1 MTHLRASLVEFPAA
15 RGRRLWA
22 LLIQD
27 EKAFRVVV
35 ARYFDELRMYLVSR
49 GADGGIE
56 YRVLTVSDMSVPL
69 PRYTFTIVKED
80 AGIPRELLEKTIR
93 YLELREWMDG
103 ARQKYREVLL
113 RE

>member
-56 YRVLTVSDMSVPL
+56 YRVLTVVDMSVPL
-69 PRYTFTIVKED
+69 PRHAFRIVRNDVEISS
-80 AGIPRELLEKTIR
+80 GLLEKTIR
-93 YLELREWMDG
+93 YLELREGMDD
-103 ARQKYREVLL
+103 ARQKYGEVLP